1 MSKYESSNMKLNV
14 DCCYVKH
21 SLDRIYQGDIF
32 RDVKYF
38 LWIDIK
44 EDVIEGDEISVPYL
58 VVLTQECDLEQD
70 YENRLETENANTTND
85 KYLQSILVSPA
96 YLAEKLRK
104 GTHLEALE
112 LNMQSIDSKRWK
124 NVINNQNSR
133 YHYLPANEK
142 FKIPELVIDFKHYY
156 TLPRDFF
163 YQYLDKNY
171 IGTVDQLFR
180 ESLSQRFSYYLSR
193 IGLPLLKKEM

>member
-1 MSKYESSNMKLNV
+1 MKVKLSPLQKAFYDICVLALNIGMR
-14 DCCYVKH
+14 K
-21 SLDRIYQGDIF
+21 SEIMNLQ
-32 RDVKYF
+32 
-38 LWIDIK
+38 WIDIK

-112 LNMQSIDSKRWK
+112 LNMQLIDSKRWK

-156 TLPRDFF
+156 TLPHDFF
-163 YQYLDKNY
+163 YQYLLCGERL
-171 IGTVDQLFR
+171 I
-180 ESLSQRFSYYLSR
+180 
-193 IGLPLLKKEM
+193 